1 MPFPK
6 YLRLAVAAV
15 LIGAAAPARAQ
26 APAPEPDEATRN
38 ADATRLL
45 REHAPLKT
53 RWAAQVS
60 PTDPL
65 PEYPRPQMVRRE
77 WRSLNGPWQFQEG
90 LEGQAAP
97 IGQDLREKILVP
109 FAMESQ
115 LSGIG
120 RHAEHLW
127 YRRAFAVPA
136 GWKSGRSER
145 VLLHFGAVDWEARV
159 LVNGQEI
166 GTHRGGYDP
175 FTFDITDAL
184 RPGSEQE
191 IIVGVWDPTDR
202 ADIPRGKQT
211 IKPGGIF
218 YTPVSGIWQSV
229 WLEPV
234 PASSIESLGLTPDV
248 DNGVLFVNAESRGA
262 EPGQTVSAVAM
273 RNGKPVGREASGSLG
288 KPLLLAV
295 PNARLWTP
303 DAPNLYGLR
312 VTLRQG
318 KKVLDR
324 VDSYF
329 AMRKIELRSDGK
341 VLRPLLN
348 GKFVFQMGALD
359 QGYWPDGLYT
369 APTDEAL
376 RYDIETAK
384 KLGFNLLRKHAK
396 VEPARWYYYCDHL
409 GMLVWQDMVQGYNP
423 NLPEPAKAQF
433 KTELT
438 EMVHDFGS
446 FPSIVVWT
454 LFNEG
459 WGQHDTE
466 ALVAYLRSLDSTRLI
481 NNASG
486 WTDKGVGDFIDAHA
500 YPPPKS
506 PRPEAM
512 RAAVLGEFGG
522 LGLRTE
528 GHMWKGE
535 SWGYQGLFANGGQ
548 LTRRYEQYQR
558 QVQHLRDDP
567 GLSAAVYTQLTD
579 VESESNGLLS
589 YDRAVI
595 KPDPAR
601 IAAANRFQFAPQAAP
616 QVLAPTSEAAPQ
628 TWRYSFD
635 KPADNWA
642 APTFDDAA
650 WKSGPGAFGTPAMPN
665 AKIGTE
671 WSTSDIW
678 ARRSFEWNGAKGE
691 LMLSVRHDEDIEIYL
706 NGVLAAKAS
715 GYNGAYEELDL
726 TPAGRAALKPG
737 ANTLAFHVHQTT
749 GGQIA
754 DAGLT
759 LTPEAA
765 AR

>member
-1 MPFPK
+1 MPIPK
-6 YLRLAVAAV
+6 YLHFLLAAALAAVALPV
-15 LIGAAAPARAQ
+15 RAQ
-26 APAPEPDEATRN
+26 APAPAPDPVQNPDEATRN
-38 ADATRLL
+38 AASTKIL
-45 REHAPLKT
+45 RDHAPLKT
-53 RWAAQVS
+53 RWASLVS
-60 PTDPL
+60 PTAPL

-90 LEGQAAP
+90 LDGQPAP
-97 IGQDLREKILVP
+97 VGQTLSEKILVP

-127 YRRAFAVPA
+127 YRRSFSVPSNWR
-136 GWKSGRSER
+136 GGRL
-145 VLLHFGAVDWEARV
+145 LLHFGAVDWETRV
-159 LVNGQEI
+159 LVNGQEV

-184 RPGSEQE
+184 KPGGEQE

-211 IKPGGIF
+211 LKPEGIF

-234 PASSIESLGLTPDV
+234 PTSSLESLQLTPDV
-248 DNGVLFVNAESRGA
+248 DNGVLFVRAEGRGLA
-262 EPGQTVSAVAM
+262 AGQTISAVAM
-273 RNGKPVGREASGSLG
+273 RNGRRAGREASGSVS
-288 KPLLLAV
+288 KPLLVPV

-303 DAPNLYGLR
+303 DQPNLYGLR

-318 KKVLDR
+318 KKIVDR

-329 AMRKIELRSDGK
+329 AMRKIELRSDGR
-341 VLRPLLN
+341 VLRPMLN
-348 GKFVFQMGALD
+348 GKFVFQMGVLD

-376 RYDIETAK
+376 KYDIEIAK

-396 VEPARWYYYCDHL
+396 VEPARWYYYCDRL
-409 GMLVWQDMVQGYNP
+409 GMLVWQDMPQGYNP

-433 KTELT
+433 KTELAQ
-438 EMVHDFGS
+438 MVRNFGS
-446 FPSIVVWT
+446 FPSIIVWT

-466 ALVAYLRSLDSTRLI
+466 SLVSYLRSLDSTRLV

-486 WTDKGVGDFIDAHA
+486 WTDKGVGDFTDMHT

-506 PRPEAM
+506 PRPEPM

-522 LGLRTE
+522 LGMRAE

-535 SWGYQGLFANGGQ
+535 SWGYQGLFSNGGQ
-548 LTRRYEQYQR
+548 LTRRYEKYQR
-558 QVQHLRDDP
+558 MVRQLRDDP

-579 VESESNGLLS
+579 VEIEANGLLS

-595 KPDPAR
+595 KPDASR
-601 IAAANRFQFAPQAAP
+601 VAAANRFQFGPIVPP
-616 QVLAPTSEAAPQ
+616 QVLVPTSETMPQ
-628 TWRYSFD
+628 TWRYTFG

-642 APTFDDAA
+642 SPAFDDAA
-650 WKSGPGAFGTPAMPN
+650 WKSGPGGFGTAATPN
-665 AKIGTE
+665 SKVGTE

-678 ARRSFEWNGAKGE
+678 ARRSFEWSGAKGE
-691 LMLSVRHDEDIEIYL
+691 PVFSVRHDEDIEIYI

-715 GYNGAYEELDL
+715 GNNNGYEEMELM
-726 TPAGRAALKPG
+726 PEGRAAIKDG
-737 ANTLAFHVHQTT
+737 TNTLAFHVHQTT

-754 DAGLT
+754 DVGLIVVH
-759 LTPEAA
+759 
-765 AR
+765 